1 MTEFFQSEQVQDDLR
16 DIFTTY
22 QNLASM
28 TARIQFEPKE
38 TRVAHIDKC
47 NDLID
52 KQRTFY
58 TRLCLSAPEDSE
70 AADMKERINL
80 MSKAFGFSNLY
91 ECLDKLTETLD
102 AARKKELDK

>member
-1 MTEFFQSEQVQDDLR
+1 MTEFFESDQVQDDLK

-22 QNLASM
+22 QTLASM

-38 TRVAHIDKC
+38 TRVEHIDKC
-47 NDLID
+47 DALID

-58 TRLCLSAPEDSE
+58 TRLCLSAAEDAE

-80 MSKAFGFSNLY
+80 MSQAFGFSSLY
-91 ECLDKLTETLD
+91 ECLDKLKETLA
-102 AARKKELDK
+102 AARKKELDT

>member
-47 NDLID
+47 ND
-52 KQRTFY
+52 QQY
-58 TRLCLSAPEDSE
+58 YNQAC
-70 AADMKERINL
+70 
-80 MSKAFGFSNLY
+80 
-91 ECLDKLTETLD
+91 
-102 AARKKELDK
+102 

>member
-1 MTEFFQSEQVQDDLR
+1 MTEFFQSEQVQEDLR

-22 QNLASM
+22 QTLASM

-38 TRVAHIDKC
+38 TRVEHIDKC

-58 TRLCLSAPEDSE
+58 TRLCLSAAEDAE
-70 AADMKERINL
+70 AAFLSDAKDIIV
-80 MSKAFGFSNLY
+80 FSVFLY
-91 ECLDKLTETLD
+91 CVYCTV
-102 AARKKELDK
+102 

>member
-1 MTEFFQSEQVQDDLR
+1 MNIYLDFFFFKQKTAYEMLRSLVGSEMCIR
-16 DIFTTY
+16 D
-22 QNLASM
+22 
-28 TARIQFEPKE
+28 R
-38 TRVAHIDKC
+38 C

-80 MSKAFGFSNLY
+80 MSKAFGFENLY

-102 AARKKELDK
+102 AARKKELDT

>member
-1 MTEFFQSEQVQDDLR
+1 MCIR
-16 DIFTTY
+16 DRD
-22 QNLASM
+22 A
-28 TARIQFEPKE
+28 
-38 TRVAHIDKC
+38 
-47 NDLID
+47 
-52 KQRTFY
+52 
-58 TRLCLSAPEDSE
+58 E

>member
-1 MTEFFQSEQVQDDLR
+1 MTEFFHSEQVQEDLR
-16 DIFTTY
+16 DIFSTY
-22 QNLASM
+22 QTLASM

-38 TRVAHIDKC
+38 TRVEHIDKC
-47 NDLID
+47 CALID

-58 TRLCLSAPEDSE
+58 TRLCLSAPED
-70 AADMKERINL
+70 ADMKERINL

-102 AARKKELDK
+102 AARKKELDT